1 VKLSDDCDLVLEI
14 DNNKLQNFMVK
25 LVLKTSPKAEEIVIR
40 LVKNDT
46 TIETTNSDL
55 LNLRSFFKEHQNDK
69 TFYRN

>member
-1 VKLSDDCDLVLEI
+1 
-14 DNNKLQNFMVK
+14 MVK

-55 LNLRSFFKEHQNDK
+55 LNLRSFSRNTKMIKHFIGIEKLQANGEQDK
-69 TFYRN
+69 LLKKH